1 MRLVLYL
8 FLSFVFLCQSKKKA
22 TVYFTK
28 TISPSKIVELYKK
41 LNVNLKGKIGLKV
54 HSGEKNGPYFLRPS
68 FLKEIY
74 DYTNGTFLE
83 CNTAYKSPR
92 SNSATHKELL
102 IENGWF
108 EDGMNI
114 DLMDENPEEDISLEI
129 PEFNMI
135 EQNFVGSHLY
145 NYNSCVVLS
154 HFKGHGMG
162 GYGGALKQLSIGFAS
177 QKGKEYIHSAGRETD
192 WRQGISGKATQKEFT
207 DSMADAASSIVK
219 YFNDKNEGGIVYIN
233 VLANISLS
241 CDCAG
246 VSAPVPVIKDIGI
259 LASTDPV
266 AIDRACLDIIIQRN
280 YNGTDELL
288 EQIQRLEGENTIN
301 AAEKLGIGTTSY
313 DLIDLEGGGII
324 NKNAKFLFIFL
335 ILLLL

>member
-8 FLSFVFLCQSKKKA
+8 FLSFVFLCQSKKNA

-83 CNTAYKSPR
+83 CNTAYNSVR
-92 SNSATHKELL
+92 SNSTTHKELL

-129 PEFNMI
+129 QEYNMI

-192 WRQGISGKATQKEFT
+192 WRKGISGKSTQKEFT
-207 DSMADAASSIVK
+207 DSMADAASTIVK

-246 VSAPVPVIKDIGI
+246 VNAPVPKIKDIGI

-266 AIDRACLDIIIQRN
+266 AIDRACLDIIIKRN
-280 YNGTDELL
+280 YYGTDELL

-313 DLIDLEGGGII
+313 DLIDLEDGGII
-324 NKNAKFLFIFL
+324 NKNSRFLFIFL
-335 ILLLL
+335 LLLLL

>member
-8 FLSFVFLCQSKKKA
+8 FLSFVFLCQSKNKA

-74 DYTNGTFLE
+74 DYTKGTFLE
-83 CNTAYKSPR
+83 CNTAYNSLR

-129 PEFNMI
+129 PEFN
-135 EQNFVGSHLY
+135 FCWKS
-145 NYNSCVVLS
+145 
-154 HFKGHGMG
+154 
-162 GYGGALKQLSIGFAS
+162 
-177 QKGKEYIHSAGRETD
+177 
-192 WRQGISGKATQKEFT
+192 
-207 DSMADAASSIVK
+207 
-219 YFNDKNEGGIVYIN
+219 
-233 VLANISLS
+233 
-241 CDCAG
+241 
-246 VSAPVPVIKDIGI
+246 
-259 LASTDPV
+259 
-266 AIDRACLDIIIQRN
+266 
-280 YNGTDELL
+280 
-288 EQIQRLEGENTIN
+288 
-301 AAEKLGIGTTSY
+301 
-313 DLIDLEGGGII
+313 
-324 NKNAKFLFIFL
+324 FI
-335 ILLLL
+335 